1 MEIRFREMKGETLR
15 LMKRKKDLL
24 DRNGLFTAKR
34 GVLISRK
41 SDGGRARLFI
51 ACLLLIVPF
60 SELM

>member
-41 SDGGRARLFI
+41 SDGGRARLD